1 MNSYDE
7 NEFDNQLDDTTDA
20 DMEYEREYTRRKEE
34 YDQEIHHPLPCTPT
48 SHLWEYVGGGM
59 TVGIYE
65 CTACKQ
71 IEIEPKG
78 GI

>member
-1 MNSYDE
+1 MNTYNDDQ
-7 NEFDNQLDDTTDA
+7 EFDDCIDA
-20 DMEYEREYTRRKEE
+20 DMEYCLERDRRREE

-48 SHLWEYVGGGM
+48 SHFWVYMGGGK

-65 CTACKQ
+65 CSACCQ